1 MKDCVLYRLPYAKQA
16 YKIEGETTHL
26 LSSAA
31 QLDDVCGFVMAP
43 FRASAEMPIV
53 VVEGK
58 AKPVELATESWTNEV
73 AETGRREDYA
83 RDFARFHD
91 AISKGQFSKLVLSRN
106 AEIAADDEF
115 CPELLFAE
123 ACRRYPRMTIALV
136 KSEVAGTWLMATP
149 EILLPIPQPSAC
161 ASSSVNEKSLRRCTR
176 LPALTVY
183 GFDISISLA

>member
-43 FRASAEMPIV
+43 FRASAETPIV

-106 AEIAADDEF
+106 AEIAADDEL

-149 EILLPIPQPSAC
+149 
-161 ASSSVNEKSLRRCTR
+161 
-176 LPALTVY
+176 
-183 GFDISISLA
+183 